1 MSAILNSTAQFL
13 LSRTS
18 LRPETGIILGTGLSG
33 LTDQV
38 KVEEAVPYSIIPGFP
53 VTTVEGHIGKLLFG
67 HLDSVPVLVMQ
78 GRFHYYEGYSMSE
91 ITFPIRV
98 FKALGIHSLLLSNAS
113 GGLNPEFNTGDIM
126 LIRDH
131 INMMPNP
138 LIGPHDAAMGERFP
152 DMSEPYDLEY
162 LEIAEAIA
170 AKKGIALRKGVYVGV
185 TGPTLETP
193 AEYAWYRTIG
203 GDAVGMSTVPEVI
216 TARQMGLRCFALS
229 VITDMGVEGRIQKTT
244 HKDVLAVASR
254 VEPMVTSLVKEMI
267 SSVNP

>member
-1 MSAILNSTAQFL
+1 
-13 LSRTS
+13 
-18 LRPETGIILGTGLSG
+18 
-33 LTDQV
+33 
-38 KVEEAVPYSIIPGFP
+38 
-53 VTTVEGHIGKLLFG
+53 
-67 HLDSVPVLVMQ
+67 
-78 GRFHYYEGYSMSE
+78 
-91 ITFPIRV
+91 
-98 FKALGIHSLLLSNAS
+98 
-113 GGLNPEFNTGDIM
+113 
-126 LIRDH
+126 
-131 INMMPNP
+131 MMPNP